1 MKKKLFKKTKT
12 LIIAIAAIIIIGIVN
27 AQNNPRIMVF
37 DFDAGAGITQNEVA
51 FLTSILTVYLQEEF
65 DVVSLEEIDRII
77 NEQGFQRSTMT
88 IRQMEIVDSLL
99 NVSKVISGS
108 INTRRGEY
116 RILAT
121 SIDVETGEIVTTVG
135 ETGDRFHRVAQQMA
149 QNLIAEM
156 KRSEV
161 PVPQEVA
168 VETLLERVI
177 PDRGVLI
184 NGVRWATSNVDIQHG
199 TFVVSPEM
207 AGRFNAWGVREN
219 WSILGTPQIDP
230 ESGATRYSWDLYY
243 CPILRGPVW
252 VHAGAREFRLCP
264 SSFVPPPPFTN
275 TTYWIQHDPCPPG
288 WRIPYSD
295 EFESL
300 IASGSF
306 WTTVNGVAGRVFG
319 TAPNQIFLPAAGGGG
334 IDPTMDHIPTHV
346 AHEGQIGYYWTRERH
361 AHETAWR
368 FRFSQVDANIDVGG
382 GRNNTR
388 FGYNIRC
395 VLQTDTI
402 YVEF

>member
-1 MKKKLFKKTKT
+1 MRMKKGIFTKTKT
-12 LIIAIAAIIIIGIVN
+12 LIIAIAAIILIGIVN
-27 AQNNPRIMVF
+27 AQNNSRIMVF

-51 FLTSILTVYLQEEF
+51 FLTNILTVYLQEEF

-77 NEQGFQRSTMT
+77 SEQGFQRATMT
-88 IRQMEIVDSLL
+88 EQQMEIVDSLL
-99 NVSKVISGS
+99 NVSKIITGS

-121 SIDVETGEIVTTVG
+121 SIDVETGTIVTSVG
-135 ETGDRFHRVAQQMA
+135 ETGDRFHRVAQSMA
-149 QNLIAEM
+149 QSLLAEM
-156 KRSEV
+156 ERSEV

-184 NGVRWATSNVDIQHG
+184 NGVRWATSNVDVHVG
-199 TFVVSPEM
+199 TFVSSPEM
-207 AGRFNAWGVREN
+207 AGRFNAWGVRED
-219 WSILGTPQIDP
+219 WSVLGTTAIDP
-230 ESGATRYSWDLYY
+230 ATGRERGAPSLEDRPSIEDFRFGNINY
-243 CPILRGPVW
+243 W
-252 VHAGAREFRLCP
+252 VH
-264 SSFVPPPPFTN
+264 N
-275 TTYWIQHDPCPPG
+275 DPCPRG
-288 WRIPYSD
+288 WRIPYPD

-300 IASGSF
+300 IAAGSF
-306 WTTVNGVAGRVFG
+306 WTTVNGVGGRVFG

-346 AHEGQIGYYWTRERH
+346 AHEGQMGYYWTRIRAIVERPNSP
-361 AHETAWR
+361 AIETAWR
-368 FRFSQVDANIDVGG
+368 FWFSQVDVGVDLSG
-382 GRNNTR
+382 GFHNVR
-388 FGYNIRC
+388 FGYSIRC